1 MAKSQR
7 QRVPGSRRVLRR
19 LHRRRRAPS
28 RCTSSPSAALPWL
41 ACARTPGAGTEP
53 FSSMRPHMTCTI
65 PRQSAATRKRTS
77 AVSAGCTRVAASPCW
92 LPPEHR
98 CKITLYVCTCID
110 VPCDTHDTSGR
121 LSTRERTWPAG
132 AAKHLRLCSTKQ
144 RQGSFDISALRC
156 ERAVARVR
164 RQRTHTHVKCK
175 QRACAQTSMLRRVNA
190 AVLWLPCAG
199 EGARCAGEQEAPA
212 QSKPP
217 PACARPPCCVAA
229 ACSGPW
235 PWGQSCHGVECP
247 SAPSSAPLPARR
259 RRTWRCPQRRAAS
272 TSAFSPD
279 QATATRA
286 V

>member
-1 MAKSQR
+1 MSAICGARGCHYPAMATSQR

-110 VPCDTHDTSGR
+110 VPCDTHDTSADSARVNERGLPAQPSTSVFARRNSARAPSISPRCDAKGR
-121 LSTRERTWPAG
+121 LRESGGSARTR
-132 AAKHLRLCSTKQ
+132 
-144 RQGSFDISALRC
+144 
-156 ERAVARVR
+156 
-164 RQRTHTHVKCK
+164 
-175 QRACAQTSMLRRVNA
+175 M
-190 AVLWLPCAG
+190 
-199 EGARCAGEQEAPA
+199 
-212 QSKPP
+212 
-217 PACARPPCCVAA
+217 
-229 ACSGPW
+229 
-235 PWGQSCHGVECP
+235 
-247 SAPSSAPLPARR
+247 
-259 RRTWRCPQRRAAS
+259 
-272 TSAFSPD
+272 
-279 QATATRA
+279 
-286 V
+286 